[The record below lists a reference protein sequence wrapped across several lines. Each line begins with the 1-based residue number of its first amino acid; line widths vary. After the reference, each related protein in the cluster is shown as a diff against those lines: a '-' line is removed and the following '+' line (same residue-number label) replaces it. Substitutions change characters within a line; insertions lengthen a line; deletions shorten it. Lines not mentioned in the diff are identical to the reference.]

1 MTNTYGKKQFKKDMK
16 KLPAKKKY
24 FTLKL
29 SKDDPRYKLLMS
41 NPKTAKLM
49 RKKKS

>member
-1 MTNTYGKKQFKKDMK
+1 MNKTYGKKEFKKDMK
-16 KLPAKKKY
+16 KLPAKKK
-24 FTLKL
+24 FLTLKL

-49 RKKKS
+49 KKKK